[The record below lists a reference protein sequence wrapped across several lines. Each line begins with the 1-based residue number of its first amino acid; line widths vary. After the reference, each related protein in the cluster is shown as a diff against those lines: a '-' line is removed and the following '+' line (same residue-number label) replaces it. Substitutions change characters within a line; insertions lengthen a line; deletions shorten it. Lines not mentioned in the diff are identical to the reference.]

1 MLNEIPTKDDEHRIE
16 NTYCY
21 LTTIVEEEI

>member
-1 MLNEIPTKDDEHRIE
+1 MLNEIPTKDDEDGIE
-16 NTYCY
+16 MTYCY